1 MDMRNK
7 LLNRL
12 LANTSALIISSL
24 IATSASAV
32 VDKAPAC
39 PDVFANTPLSLQYHD
54 NGNGTITDQETGY
67 TWFRCSAGQVW
78 SDGRCKGRAILRNFD
93 DAQAWAAQAQVANLS
108 NWRIP
113 EIDEMSSIIEKD
125 CRSPAVDINAFPGI
139 EPESYWS
146 NKDNFWSSSMAWSL
160 FFFKGDYYSQQGKVF
175 ELRFMLIEDK

>member
-1 MDMRNK
+1 MHNK
-7 LLNRL
+7 LLHRL
-12 LANTSALIISSL
+12 LANTSAVIIGNL

-39 PDVFANTPLSLQYHD
+39 ADVFANMPLSSQYHD

-67 TWFRCSAGQVW
+67 TWFRCSAGQTW
-78 SDGRCKGRAILRNFD
+78 SDGKCKGRAIVRNFE
-93 DAQAWAAQAQVANLS
+93 DAQAWAAQAQVANLT

-125 CRSPAVDINAFPGI
+125 CRSPAVDVNVFPGI
-139 EPESYWS
+139 EPENYWS
-146 NKDNFWSSSMAWSL
+146 NEDNFWISSMAWSL
-160 FFFKGDYYSQQGKVF
+160 FFFKGDYYSKQGKIF